1 MHDDIVDPGRRR
13 FVQLML
19 GAPLVISGLH
29 RPAQAIAEAAAK
41 AAVTPECADDD
52 DPTPSE
58 TEGPFFKAR
67 SPKRSSLIEPG
78 LEGTRIVVS
87 GRVFSRDCRP
97 LSGVLLD
104 FWHADDSGE
113 YDNDGYRLRGHQ
125 FTNEQGRYRLQTIV
139 PGIYPGRTR
148 HYHVRVQAP
157 GGRVL
162 TTQLY
167 FPDEARNRRDF
178 LYRPELLMAV
188 KKGSG
193 QGSFHFMLDQNG

>member
-1 MHDDIVDPGRRR
+1 MREDLEDPGRRR
-13 FVQLML
+13 FVRLML
-19 GAPLVISGLH
+19 AAPLIVGGLH
-29 RPAQAIAEAAAK
+29 RPAQAIAETAAR
-41 AAVTPECADDD
+41 AAVTPECADGD

-58 TEGPFFKAR
+58 TAGPFFKAR
-67 SPKRSSLIEPG
+67 SPKRTSLIEPG
-78 LEGTRIVVS
+78 IDGTRIVVT
-87 GRVFSRDCRP
+87 GRVFSRDCQP
-97 LSGVLLD
+97 LPGVLLD

-125 FTNEQGRYRLQTIV
+125 FTNEEGRYRLETIV

-148 HYHVRVQAP
+148 HVHVRVQAP

-167 FPDEARNRRDF
+167 FPDEARNRRDG

-188 KKGSG
+188 RKGSG
-193 QGSFHFMLDQNG
+193 QGRFHFMLDQTG